1 MRCEERNHCQS
12 NKCQN
17 GAICIN
23 EATDEEPY
31 RCECPFDQ
39 GVPTFYGK
47 YCQFDVD
54 ECKRDPCQ
62 VNLNPKT
69 ILNRHDFQLGKS
81 KHRDINIGNVT
92 SILLMSNHLK

>member
-62 VNLNPKT
+62 VNFSLKT
-69 ILNRHDFQLGKS
+69 GSVLDGWTSKESMPLSLSRLG
-81 KHRDINIGNVT
+81 
-92 SILLMSNHLK
+92 LF

>member
-62 VNLNPKT
+62 VNFSLKT
-69 ILNRHDFQLGKS
+69 GSGLDG
-81 KHRDINIGNVT
+81 
-92 SILLMSNHLK
+92 

>member
-1 MRCEERNHCQS
+1 MSKFLGLRCEERNHCQS

-62 VNLNPKT
+62 VNFNP
-69 ILNRHDFQLGKS
+69 LSLSWVDH
-81 KHRDINIGNVT
+81 
-92 SILLMSNHLK
+92 SNLFKIDHMIMQMK